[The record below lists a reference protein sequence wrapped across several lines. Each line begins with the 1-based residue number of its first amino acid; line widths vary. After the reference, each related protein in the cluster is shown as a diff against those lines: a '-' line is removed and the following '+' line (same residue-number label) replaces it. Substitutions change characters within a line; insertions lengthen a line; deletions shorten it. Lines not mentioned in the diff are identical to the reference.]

1 MENRWHVAH
10 PQHQLQRCTYNQ
22 RDQISHRACNICE
35 LPITGVGYRCNHHHC
50 SDFTIHEACAD
61 RFARDTIHGFFAH
74 PRHPLTAVVASANP
88 GWCDL
93 CQGRIQPGRLV
104 YRCAECAFDVHPL
117 CTLLPMT
124 IHPAAGCHGARPQL
138 GPGARGVRGVPPGLL
153 HLALPVRPMSVQ
165 GSKWVAFCR
174 PAPAVLQLVRG
185 VGPATGGGGGWAGG
199 SSPIVR
205 FLIMFARQLAVNL
218 IVNDITDILN
228 AL

>member
-124 IHPAAGCHGARPQL
+124 IHPAAGCHGHVLNLVPARGECAACHRDCSIWHYRCGLCLFMLHIGCVSPA
-138 GPGARGVRGVPPGLL
+138 GAGGAPAGARG
-153 HLALPVRPMSVQ
+153 
-165 GSKWVAFCR
+165 W
-174 PAPAVLQLVRG
+174 
-185 VGPATGGGGGWAGG
+185 PATGGGGGWAGG